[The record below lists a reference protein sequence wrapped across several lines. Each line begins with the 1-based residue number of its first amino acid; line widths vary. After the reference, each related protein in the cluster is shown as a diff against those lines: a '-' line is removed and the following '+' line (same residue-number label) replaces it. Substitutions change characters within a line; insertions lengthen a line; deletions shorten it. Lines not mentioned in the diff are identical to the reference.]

1 MNIVIIGA
9 GQVGSSLAASLATED
24 NDIVVID
31 KNAERLR
38 YLREKLDIDT
48 FQGNASQPDVLESAN
63 VINADMIIAVTSSD
77 EVNMIACQVAF
88 LLFRTP
94 TKIARV
100 RSASYLG
107 HQELFSKD
115 AIPIDVLISPES
127 LITEHVYQ
135 LMSHPGA
142 LQVLDFA
149 NKKVQLVAV
158 KAQFGGKLIDHEIRD
173 FADHIP
179 DVDVH
184 VVAIFRKG
192 RAILPDG
199 DTVIE
204 VDDEI
209 FVIASVQHIRVVMSE
224 LSIVEKPYKK
234 IMIAGGGNVGGNL
247 ASLLE
252 KERYQVKI
260 IEQNPDTAGYLAEKL
275 DRTLVLEGD
284 AADEH
289 LLQEEDIGN
298 IDVFCAVTNDD
309 EANIL
314 SAMLAKRL
322 GARKVMALVN
332 RPSYVDLVESGIIDM
347 AISPQQ
353 ITLGGLLA
361 HVRQGDIVSVHA
373 LRKGAAEVLEVVA
386 HGDEQTSRVVGRTL
400 EQLKLPPG
408 STVCAVVKGSNV
420 VLPSN
425 SVVIEEND
433 HVIIFLSDKRYISVI
448 EKMFQVGM
456 GYL

>member
-1 MNIVIIGA
+1 VI
-9 GQVGSSLAASLATED
+9 
-24 NDIVVID
+24 
-31 KNAERLR
+31 
-38 YLREKLDIDT
+38 
-48 FQGNASQPDVLESAN
+48 
-63 VINADMIIAVTSSD
+63 
-77 EVNMIACQVAF
+77 
-88 LLFRTP
+88 
-94 TKIARV
+94 
-100 RSASYLG
+100 
-107 HQELFSKD
+107 
-115 AIPIDVLISPES
+115 
-127 LITEHVYQ
+127 
-135 LMSHPGA
+135 
-142 LQVLDFA
+142 
-149 NKKVQLVAV
+149 
-158 KAQFGGKLIDHEIRD
+158 
-173 FADHIP
+173 
-179 DVDVH
+179 
-184 VVAIFRKG
+184 AIFRNGK
-192 RAILPDG
+192 AILPDG

-209 FVIASVQHIRVVMSE
+209 FVIASMQHIRVVMSE
-224 LSIVEKPYKK
+224 LSIAEKPYKR

-260 IEQNPDTAGYLAEKL
+260 IEKDSDAAGYLAEKL
-275 DRTLVLEGD
+275 DKTLVLEGD

-289 LLQEEDIGN
+289 LLQEEDISN
-298 IDVFCAVTNDD
+298 MDVFCAVTDDD

-361 HVRQGDIVSVHA
+361 HVRRGDIVSVHA
-373 LRKGAAEVLEVVA
+373 LRRGAAEVIEVVA
-386 HGDEQTSRVVGRTL
+386 HGDEKTSRVVGRTL
-400 EQLKLPPG
+400 KKLKLPPG
-408 STVCAVVKGSNV
+408 STVCAVVKDNEV

-433 HVIIFLSDKRYISVI
+433 HVILFLSDKRYIPVI

-456 GYL
+456 GFI